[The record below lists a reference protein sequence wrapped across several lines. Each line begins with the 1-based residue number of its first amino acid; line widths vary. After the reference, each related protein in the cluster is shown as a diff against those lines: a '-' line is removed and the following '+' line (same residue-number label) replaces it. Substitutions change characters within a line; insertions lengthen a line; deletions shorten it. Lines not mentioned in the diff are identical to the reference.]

1 MMDIDTVLKPEH
13 IIYVAGHNGMV
24 GSAIV
29 RNLKEKGFKNILTR
43 TQAELDLVD
52 QNAVKKFFQS
62 ERVDYIVLA
71 AAKVGG
77 INANNTYPAQ
87 FIYENLMIQSN
98 VIHSAHAAGITRL
111 LFLGSSCIYPKLAPQ
126 PMKEEYLLN
135 GDLEPTNEA
144 YAVAK
149 IAGIKICESFNRQYG
164 TRYRSVMPTN
174 LYGQGD
180 YFHKE
185 NSHVVPA
192 LIRKSHEAKLA
203 NKNEI
208 TIWGTGKSLRE
219 FMHVDDM
226 ADASVHVMSLNDE
239 KYNTVTKSM
248 NSHINLG
255 TGQEMSIRELTETIC
270 AAVGFDGNL
279 IFNASMPEG
288 VPRKL
293 LDTSR
298 LQISG
303 WEPKISFQKGITDT
317 YKWFLDNEGEVRV

>member
-1 MMDIDTVLKPEH
+1 MDINTALRPEH

-24 GSAIV
+24 GSAIL
-29 RNLKEKGFKNILTR
+29 RNLKKKGFKNFVTR

-52 QNAVKKFFQS
+52 QNAVMKFFQT
-62 ERVDYIVLA
+62 EKIDYIVLA

-98 VIHSAHAAGITRL
+98 VIHNAYAAGIKRL

-164 TRYRSVMPTN
+164 TKYRSVMPTN

-180 YFHKE
+180 YFHEE

-192 LIRKSHEAKLA
+192 LIRKSHEAKIA
-203 NKNEI
+203 KKTEI

-226 ADASVHVMSLNDE
+226 ADASVHIMSLSDE
-239 KYNTVTKSM
+239 KYEAVTEPM

-255 TGQEMSIRELTETIC
+255 TGQEMSIRNLTETIC

-293 LDTSR
+293 LDTGR
-298 LQISG
+298 LQNSG
-303 WEPKISFQKGITDT
+303 WKPQIPFQKGITDT
-317 YKWFLDNEGEVRV
+317 YKWFLDNLDTVRV